1 MIGVDTTW
9 FVDLEIPDSPRHKG
23 AVQLFEQ
30 WRDNKHSILTVYYL
44 SFLEFQHI
52 VTDSRR
58 IDNPLT
64 MEQALERSWFW
75 IDQERIKVIYHT
87 EAALKRAQ
95 LWMAMYRLGRKR
107 IYDTH
112 MAAAFAEAGVT
123 EIYTANPA
131 DFEIFEAFDLV
142 DYQ

>member
-9 FVDLEIPDSPRHKG
+9 LIDLEIPDSPRHKG

-30 WRDNKHSILTVYYL
+30 WKKKHSSLAIFYL
-44 SFLEFQHI
+44 SFLEFQHL
-52 VTDSRR
+52 VSDDRR
-58 IDNPLT
+58 FNSPLT
-64 MEQALERSWFW
+64 MAQAVDRSWYW
-75 IDQERIKVIYHT
+75 IDNDRIKVIYPT
-87 EAALKRAQ
+87 ETAFKRAQ

-107 IYDTH
+107 IYDTQL
-112 MAAAFAEAGVT
+112 AAAFAEAGVT
-123 EIYTANPA
+123 EIYTANPS

>member
-9 FVDLEIPDSPRHKG
+9 LVDLEIPYSIRHEG

-30 WRDNKHSILTVYYL
+30 WKKTHSSLVIFYL
-44 SFLEFQHI
+44 SFLEFQHL
-52 VTDSRR
+52 VTDNRR
-58 IDNPLT
+58 FNSPLT
-64 MEQALERSWFW
+64 MAQALDRSWYW
-75 IDQERIKVIYHT
+75 IDHDRIKVVYPT
-87 EAALKRAQ
+87 ESAFKRAQ

-107 IYDTH
+107 IYDTQL
-112 MAAAFAEAGVT
+112 AAAFAEAGVT
-123 EIYTANPA
+123 QIYTANPA